1 MIIDLND
8 EDMVEFISEKF
19 LKSDEHKE
27 FLSEIADYHASQQL
41 KNGLDLQEE
50 LKNLGMHAKLWHK
63 GSIVRVYIYGFYYIS
78 IQPTTGEAVL
88 EESFGMDR
96 RDKAIIQ
103 KAIGLYAIKRDT
115 SEIVKALYL
124 KNFDKFVKNNRH
136 KVIGDTSVLWY
147 SENEM
152 SSFKGRT
159 AFTSLEKSYGGYST
173 HSFPTRNAEEMWGEE
188 MWGEEMWGEE
198 MERDVPKYVLE
209 KAEYFEKEKGYP
221 TSYAFA
227 MAWSIWCKYKDPESR
242 HCQRGGAKEYL
253 LNQGKK
259 RKASRRFYS

>member
-8 EDMVEFISEKF
+8 EDVVEFISEKF
-19 LKSDEHKE
+19 RKSDEHKE
-27 FLSEIADYHASQQL
+27 FLSEIAEYHASQQI

-63 GSIVRVYIYGFYYIS
+63 GSIVRVYIYSTYIT
-78 IQPTTGEAVL
+78 ILGETGEAVL
-88 EESFGMDR
+88 EDSPHLSR

-103 KAIGLYAIKRDT
+103 KAIGLYALKRDT

-124 KNFDKFVKNNRH
+124 KNFDKFVKNNKH

-152 SSFKGRT
+152 GSFRGRT

-188 MWGEEMWGEE
+188 M
-198 MERDVPKYVLE
+198 ERDVPQYVLE